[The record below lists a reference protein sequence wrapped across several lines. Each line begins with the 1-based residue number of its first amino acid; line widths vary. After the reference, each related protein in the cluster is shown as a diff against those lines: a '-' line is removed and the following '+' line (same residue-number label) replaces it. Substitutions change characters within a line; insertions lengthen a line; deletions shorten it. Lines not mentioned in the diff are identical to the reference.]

1 MARVAAGSRTV
12 EAYARSLVDYLR
24 FCERHDMGVAAAG
37 RAEIAGCVRD
47 LRERPGRRGAN
58 VVALDSGAGLANAPL
73 QLRVTAVRLFYDFLV
88 EERVRDRNPVGRG
101 YRAGDGSG
109 GRRGLVPRFQGLP
122 WIPSYEQWRAVL
134 EIAGLRRYLPMD
146 ARSLLRRG
154 LRLELATLA
163 WNVIGCVIL
172 AAAAV
177 ASGSVALAGFGIDSL
192 IEILA
197 STVVVWQLRGTDTT
211 ARTRP
216 ALRIIAIAF
225 AGLAIYIA
233 IQSVIVLASTDRL
246 RHSVTGAIWLAIT
259 ALVMFALAY
268 GKADTGQRLNNP
280 VLRTEARITVIDGAL
295 AAAVLA
301 GVLLNAA
308 AGWWWAD
315 PLAALVLVFYGAREA
330 RHAWLE
336 SSEPAA

>member
-1 MARVAAGSRTV
+1 MTA
-12 EAYARSLVDYLR
+12 
-24 FCERHDMGVAAAG
+24 
-37 RAEIAGCVRD
+37 D
-47 LRERPGRRGAN
+47 LGRRI
-58 VVALDSGAGLANAPL
+58 
-73 QLRVTAVRLFYDFLV
+73 
-88 EERVRDRNPVGRG
+88 
-101 YRAGDGSG
+101 
-109 GRRGLVPRFQGLP
+109 VPR
-122 WIPSYEQWRAVL
+122 WPSMEVRN
-134 EIAGLRRYLPMD
+134 
-146 ARSLLRRG
+146 LLRRG
-154 LRLELATLA
+154 LWLEFATLG
-163 WNVIGCVIL
+163 WNVVGCVIL

-177 ASGSVALAGFGIDSL
+177 AAGSVALAGFGIDSL

-197 STVVVWQLRGTDTT
+197 STVVIWQLRGTDTA

-233 IQSVIVLASTDRL
+233 IQSAIVLANTDRPH
-246 RHSVTGAIWLAIT
+246 HSTTGAIWLAIT
-259 ALVMFALAY
+259 ALAMFALAY
-268 GKADTGQRLNNP
+268 GKSDTGRRLNNP
-280 VLRTEARITVIDGAL
+280 VLRTEARITLIDGAL
-295 AAAVLA
+295 ATAVLT